1 VNDHRD
7 ENQGG
12 YQEPRGFAACLLG
25 GAQAPLSNCHFKQLS
40 REIAAAQPNAG
51 NRLMKWSTSKIG
63 FDEEDHP
70 TSTRGICTIPLFCTP
85 TINNIAVNRTL
96 IDGGAGLNII

>member
-1 VNDHRD
+1 VNDHQ
-7 ENQGG
+7 EEIQGG

-25 GAQAPLSNCHFKQLS
+25 GAQAPLSNHHFKQLS
-40 REIAAAQPNAG
+40 REIAAAQPSTN

-70 TSTRGICTIPLFCTP
+70 TSTKAMGRIPLLCTP
-85 TINNIAVNRTL
+85 TINNITAY
-96 IDGGAGLNII
+96 